1 MAYLEAAGGCSLL
14 ALGKPQAVDKSE
26 DAQSARWPETAV
38 LERDRIGSFGVGSRS
53 NAAAG
58 VSVQTSIQCQE
69 CRLHRYY
76 KGRCVQVGGNRLIL
90 TIKCSREVGAVRG
103 RTSKLNIKPSASR
116 SKPFETYI
124 LA

>member
-1 MAYLEAAGGCSLL
+1 ML

-103 RTSKLNIKPSASR
+103 RTSKLNIKPR